1 MITLME
7 VDMPTMDVFSKT
19 DQLEDTIL
27 DVMVERLETR
37 GSHPQFVAMMDE
49 YLDAMTIDEAGE
61 VLDMGCGTGVV
72 ARAIARRPEF
82 SGRVTG
88 IDLSAYLA
96 EAATR
101 LSAEEGLEERVR
113 FQTGNTQSLGF
124 EDGAFDAVVAHTL
137 MSHVPDP
144 GAVLGEAAR
153 LVRPGGAIGVFD
165 GDFTSLSFESENAE
179 EAAQDDA
186 RLVESVSIQPRVM
199 RRMPRLAR
207 NAGLSIEQSFSHV
220 LTEVGRAEFW
230 ESSVRSL
237 GALLP
242 KAGAMTQEEAD
253 AWVASQ
259 LRASEEG
266 VFFGTSNYYSY
277 VLRRP

>member
-37 GSHPQFVAMMDE
+37 GSHPRFVAMMDE
-49 YLDAMTIDEAGE
+49 YLDAMAIDKAGD

-72 ARAIARRPEF
+72 ARAIAKRPKF
-82 SGRVTG
+82 SGRVIG

-96 EAATR
+96 EAAAR
-101 LSAEEGLEERVR
+101 LSSEEGLAERVR
-113 FQTGNTQSLGF
+113 FQTGDTQSLGF

-165 GDFTSLSFESENAE
+165 GDFTSLSFELENAE
-179 EAAQDDA
+179 DAAQFDA
-186 RLVESVSIQPRVM
+186 RLVESVSNQPRVM
-199 RRMPRLAR
+199 RRLPRLAR
-207 NAGLSIEQSFSHV
+207 EAGLRIEQSFAYV

-242 KAGAMTQEEAD
+242 KAGAMSQEEAD

-259 LRASEEG
+259 MRASEEG
-266 VFFGTSNYYSY
+266 VFFGTSNYYGY

>member
-1 MITLME
+1 
-7 VDMPTMDVFSKT
+7 MPTMDVFSMT
-19 DQLEDTIL
+19 DQLEDAML

-37 GSHPQFVAMMDE
+37 GAHPRFVAMMED
-49 YLDAMTIDEAGE
+49 YLDAMAIDEAGE
-61 VLDMGCGTGVV
+61 VLDLGCGTGVV
-72 ARAIARRPEF
+72 ARAIARRPDF

-88 IDLSAYLA
+88 VDLSAYLA

-101 LSAEEGLEERVR
+101 LSAEEGLAERVR
-113 FQTGNTQSLGF
+113 FEAGDTQSLGF
-124 EDGAFDAVVAHTL
+124 ENDSFDAVVAHTL

-144 GAVLGEAAR
+144 AAVLGEAAR

-165 GDFTSLSFESENAE
+165 GDFTSLSFELENAE
-179 EAAQDDA
+179 DATQFDA
-186 RLVESVSIQPRVM
+186 RLVESVSNQPRVM
-199 RRMPRLAR
+199 RRLPRLAKD
-207 NAGLSIEQSFSHV
+207 AGLSIERSFAYV

-242 KAGAMTQEEAD
+242 KAGAMTQDEAD

-259 LRASEEG
+259 MRASEEG
-266 VFFGTSNYYSY
+266 VFFGTSNYYGY